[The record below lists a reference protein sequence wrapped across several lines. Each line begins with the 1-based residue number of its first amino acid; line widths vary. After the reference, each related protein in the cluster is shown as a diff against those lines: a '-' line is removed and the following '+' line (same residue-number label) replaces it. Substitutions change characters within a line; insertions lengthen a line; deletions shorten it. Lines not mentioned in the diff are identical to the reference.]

1 VTNEFC
7 WRFTEGGTPIS
18 SWSCIVSF
26 GIVEV
31 GGSGG
36 DGGGGGGSGPSGS
49 VDQVKQALQRLLKEL
64 DPNCLKYLNSKGID
78 AVTYINDLLK
88 YAGQGGIAVT
98 DLSPI
103 VTVTDGRSKS
113 GGGTTVIGGT
123 TKVEVQIDNALTG
136 YNNTA
141 LTVNGLGAFFN
152 STYTDPASGYKVPL
166 TVDRGKIKGGTT
178 AAQDFVMLHEVAH
191 GTEVSQHDKGD
202 QQKVDENDKA
212 LEKQCKDTIKPFGKG
227 N

>member
-7 WRFTEGGTPIS
+7 WRFTEGGTPIG

-31 GGSGG
+31 GRSGG

-49 VDQVKQALQRLLKEL
+49 VDQ
-64 DPNCLKYLNSKGID
+64 GID

-103 VTVTDGRSKS
+103 VTVTDSRSKS

-123 TKVEVQIDNALTG
+123 TNVEVQIDNALTG

-178 AAQDFVMLHEVAH
+178 AAQDFVMLHEVVH

-212 LEKQCKDTIKPFGKG
+212 LEKQCKDTIKSFGKG